1 VVAAAARR
9 ETQGET
15 HLETLTAL
23 NNLGSAHFAAGDLEA
38 AEELYRECL
47 RRATA
52 RDAERAWDAVMAH
65 QPVDLLRAALLR
77 TAPSPEGF
85 LAVRAR
91 CLRSLAAISV
101 AGYVVGIGDR
111 HLDNFLFDRSDGGL
125 VPIDFGATFG
135 AGASALQVPEL
146 IPFRLSPNLA
156 ALAAPL
162 PTPQLLHAL
171 MAHALR
177 ALQGEAARR
186 SLLAVSDA
194 P

>member
-1 VVAAAARR
+1 MVR
-9 ETQGET
+9 
-15 HLETLTAL
+15 
-23 NNLGSAHFAAGDLEA
+23 
-38 AEELYRECL
+38 
-47 RRATA
+47 TA
-52 RDAERAWDAVMAH
+52 RL
-65 QPVDLLRAALLR
+65 LLRAALLR

-162 PTPQLLHAL
+162 PTPHLLHSL